1 MTWSWIPQNLAQIRE
16 LTWQNALIGIS
27 AALIGL
33 VISVPLGIAC
43 VRWKRLYPPVLSIT
57 SALYAIPSIA
67 LFVVLIAYT
76 GLTDT
81 TVIIALT
88 VFSLCV
94 LVPNVVDGLR
104 AVPEPVRQAAT
115 AMGFGELQRLVR
127 VELPIAIPVIMA
139 GLRIATVSSISL
151 ASLGQLIG
159 VSTLGYF
166 FIDGLQRS
174 FPTEIYVGI
183 FLVIALALVADLV
196 LVTIRR
202 LLTPWQ
208 RKTRARPPSVLTPGA
223 PATPEPESDRAGREI
238 TAGVS

>member
-43 VRWKRLYPPVLSIT
+43 VRWKRLYPPVLSVT

-139 GLRIATVSSISL
+139 GLRVATVSSISL

-183 FLVIALALVADLV
+183 VLVIALALVADLV

-208 RKTRARPPSVLTPGA
+208 RKTQARPPSVLTPGA
-223 PATPEPESDRAGREI
+223 PASPEQASGRASREMP
-238 TAGVS
+238 AGVS

>member
-1 MTWSWIPQNLAQIRE
+1 MIWSWIPQNLGQIRE

-43 VRWKRLYPPVLSIT
+43 VRWKKLYPPVLSVT

-139 GLRIATVSSISL
+139 GLRIAIVSSISL

-183 FLVIALALVADLV
+183 VLVIALALVADLV

-223 PATPEPESDRAGREI
+223 PASPELASDRTGREMP
-238 TAGVS
+238 AGVS

>member
-1 MTWSWIPQNLAQIRE
+1 MIWSWIPQNLAQIRE

-43 VRWKRLYPPVLSIT
+43 VRWKRLYPPILSIT

-208 RKTRARPPSVLTPGA
+208 RKTQARPPSVLTPAA
-223 PATPEPESDRAGREI
+223 PASPDLTSDRTGQEMP
-238 TAGVS
+238 AGVS

>member
-1 MTWSWIPQNLAQIRE
+1 MTWSWIPQNLAQIRD

-43 VRWKRLYPPVLSIT
+43 VRWKRLYPPVLSVT

-183 FLVIALALVADLV
+183 VLVIALALVADLV

-208 RKTRARPPSVLTPGA
+208 RKTRALPPSVLTPGA
-223 PATPEPESDRAGREI
+223 PASAELASDRAGHEMP
-238 TAGVS
+238 AGVS

>member
-16 LTWQNALIGIS
+16 LTWQNGLIGIS

-43 VRWKRLYPPVLSIT
+43 VRWKRLYPPVLSVT

-139 GLRIATVSSISL
+139 GLRVATVSSISL

-183 FLVIALALVADLV
+183 VLVIALALVADLV
-196 LVTIRR
+196 LVTIRGV
-202 LLTPWQ
+202 LTPWQ
-208 RKTRARPPSVLTPGA
+208 RKTRALPPSVLTPGA
-223 PATPEPESDRAGREI
+223 PASPELASDRAGHEMP
-238 TAGVS
+238 AGVS